1 MQQPDECASLPDLV
15 RRTVL
20 ASPDAPALTDMLSEN
35 EFKTY
40 SYREFWDAVLCVAGQ
55 LLKRGVKPGDRV
67 GILADG
73 RSWWP
78 IADLAI
84 LSIGAVTVP
93 IYPSIP
99 SNQVQHIVRHSGMRG
114 IFVENAKQLAK
125 LAQALSSE
133 RSASSESAKEAVSET
148 SQPSVRLCE
157 FIVQLDGAIVTPPS
171 LPADYQ
177 LYSDWLNE
185 AVSTATAEWIEQ
197 RMQALQRTNLATIVY
212 TSGTTGVPK
221 GVQLSHANL
230 LANLSGIRAVVP
242 LQATDRTLS
251 YLPLSHIFERT
262 CGQFAVLMAGAQ
274 IVYSRGF
281 RYMSEDFLLM
291 PPTILT
297 TVPRLLEKVE
307 EAARKETLQS
317 KWKHALFER
326 AVRHGAAVRVDG
338 KPRGMWFALY
348 DRAVLA
354 RIRAALGGRIRF
366 VVVGGAPMARQTG
379 QFMMAAGV
387 VTVEGY
393 GMTETSPVVAVNA
406 VEAPRLGTVG
416 KVLPNVDIRF
426 AGDGELL
433 VRGESVTSGYYLDE
447 AATAEA
453 FDGEWL
459 KTGDIGELDADG
471 YLKIVDRKKN
481 LLVLSTGKKVTPAP
495 LESDIMQSPYIDY
508 ALLLGQ
514 NRKFVTVLIAPAEE
528 AMAAYLK
535 QLGVYVARELWST
548 NKAVMDLLEAEVR
561 TRTASYANFE
571 RPKKVLLADAPFS
584 IDNGLLTP
592 TLKPRGKQILAA
604 YADAI
609 EKMYEQAENQGAEG

>member
-1 MQQPDECASLPDLV
+1 MQQPDECTSLPDLV

-40 SYREFWDAVLCVAGQ
+40 SYQEFWDAVLRVAGQ
-55 LLKRGVKPGDRV
+55 LLKRGVEAGDRV

-84 LSIGAVTVP
+84 LSVGAVTVP

-125 LAQALSSE
+125 LAEALNAE
-133 RSASSESAKEAVSET
+133 RYAASESATDVVSEAARAE
-148 SQPSVRLCE
+148 VGLCE

-185 AVSTATAEWIEQ
+185 TVSTATEALIEQ
-197 RMQALQRTNLATIVY
+197 RMQALQRTNMATIVY

-307 EAARKETLQS
+307 EAARKEALQS

-326 AVRHGAAVRVDG
+326 AVRNGAAVRVDG
-338 KPRGMWFALY
+338 KPQGMWFSLY
-348 DRAVLA
+348 DRAVLS

-393 GMTETSPVVAVNA
+393 GMTETSPVVAVNSA
-406 VEAPRLGTVG
+406 EAPRLGTVG
-416 KVLPNVDIRF
+416 KVIPNVDIRF
-426 AGDGELL
+426 ASDGELL

-528 AMAAYLK
+528 AIETYLK
-535 QLGVYVARELWST
+535 QLGVNVARELWST

-571 RPKKVLLADAPFS
+571 RPKKILLADAPFS

-604 YADAI
+604 YSDAI
-609 EKMYEQAENQGAEG
+609 QHMYEQAESQSAEG

>member
-1 MQQPDECASLPDLV
+1 MQQPDECTSLPDLV

-40 SYREFWDAVLCVAGQ
+40 SYQEFWDAVLRVAGQ
-55 LLKRGVKPGDRV
+55 LLKRGVEPGDRV

-84 LSIGAVTVP
+84 LSVGAVTVP

-125 LAQALSSE
+125 LAEALNAE
-133 RSASSESAKEAVSET
+133 RYAASESATDVVSET
-148 SQPSVRLCE
+148 ARAEVGLCE

-185 AVSTATAEWIEQ
+185 TVSTATEALIEQ
-197 RMQALQRTNLATIVY
+197 RMQALQRTNMATIVY

-307 EAARKETLQS
+307 EAARKEALQS

-326 AVRHGAAVRVDG
+326 AVRNGAAVRVDG
-338 KPRGMWFALY
+338 KPQGMWFSLY
-348 DRAVLA
+348 DRAVLS

-393 GMTETSPVVAVNA
+393 GMTETSPVVAVNSA
-406 VEAPRLGTVG
+406 EAPRLGTVG
-416 KVLPNVDIRF
+416 KVIPNVDIRF
-426 AGDGELL
+426 ASDGELL

-459 KTGDIGELDADG
+459 KTGDIGELDTDG

-528 AMAAYLK
+528 AIETYLK
-535 QLGVYVARELWST
+535 QLGVNVGRELWST

-571 RPKKVLLADAPFS
+571 RPKKILLADAPFS

-604 YADAI
+604 YSDAI
-609 EKMYEQAENQGAEG
+609 QHMYEQAESQSAEG

>member
-1 MQQPDECASLPDLV
+1 MQQPDECTSLPDLV

-40 SYREFWDAVLCVAGQ
+40 SYQEFWDAVLRVAGQ
-55 LLKRGVKPGDRV
+55 LLKRGVEAGDRV

-84 LSIGAVTVP
+84 LSVGAVTVP

-125 LAQALSSE
+125 LAEALNAE
-133 RSASSESAKEAVSET
+133 RYAASESATDVVSEAARAE
-148 SQPSVRLCE
+148 VGLCE

-185 AVSTATAEWIEQ
+185 TVSTATEALIEQ
-197 RMQALQRTNLATIVY
+197 RMQALQRTNMATIVY

-307 EAARKETLQS
+307 EAARKEALQS

-326 AVRHGAAVRVDG
+326 AVRNGAAVRVDG
-338 KPRGMWFALY
+338 KPQGMWFSLY
-348 DRAVLA
+348 DRAVLS

-393 GMTETSPVVAVNA
+393 GMTETSPVVAVNSA
-406 VEAPRLGTVG
+406 EAPRLGTVG
-416 KVLPNVDIRF
+416 KVIPNVDIRF
-426 AGDGELL
+426 ASDGELL

-459 KTGDIGELDADG
+459 KTGDIGELDTDG

-528 AMAAYLK
+528 AIETYLK
-535 QLGVYVARELWST
+535 QLGVNVARELWST

-571 RPKKVLLADAPFS
+571 RPKKILLADAPFS

-604 YADAI
+604 YSDAI
-609 EKMYEQAENQGAEG
+609 QHMYEQAESQSAEG

>member
-1 MQQPDECASLPDLV
+1 MQQPDECTSLPDLV

-40 SYREFWDAVLCVAGQ
+40 SYQEFWDAVLRVAGQ
-55 LLKRGVKPGDRV
+55 LLKRGVEAGDRV

-84 LSIGAVTVP
+84 LSVGAVTVP

-125 LAQALSSE
+125 LAEALNAE
-133 RSASSESAKEAVSET
+133 RYAASESATDVVSEAARAE
-148 SQPSVRLCE
+148 VGLCE

-185 AVSTATAEWIEQ
+185 TVSTATEALIEQ
-197 RMQALQRTNLATIVY
+197 RMQALQRTNMATIVY

-307 EAARKETLQS
+307 EAARKEALQS

-326 AVRHGAAVRVDG
+326 AVRKGAAVRVDG
-338 KPRGMWFALY
+338 KPQGMWFSLY
-348 DRAVLA
+348 DRAVLS

-393 GMTETSPVVAVNA
+393 GMTETSPVVAVNSA
-406 VEAPRLGTVG
+406 EAPRLGTVG
-416 KVLPNVDIRF
+416 KVIPNVDIRF
-426 AGDGELL
+426 ASDGELL

-459 KTGDIGELDADG
+459 KTGDIGELDTDG

-528 AMAAYLK
+528 AIETYLK
-535 QLGVYVARELWST
+535 QLGVNVARELWST

-571 RPKKVLLADAPFS
+571 RPKKILLADAPFS

-604 YADAI
+604 YSDAI
-609 EKMYEQAENQGAEG
+609 QHMYEQAESQSAEG